1 MWFMFCLPL
10 TREVDFCEAKR
21 RRERKRKTT
30 PQSAAADSSPDKG
43 SRQRL
48 TTHLWVA
55 GRPIKSALVRRQYRI
70 GLCPKMKYPPLCGG
84 IIFGYFLLRKI
95 HERNKSRFIAIK
107 NNTKMIKVK
116 MGLCGA
122 KVANNI
128 IGKPKTMAGKFWY
141 TILSAAGV

>member
-1 MWFMFCLPL
+1 MLCLPL

-21 RRERKRKTT
+21 RRERKLKTT

-55 GRPIKSALVRRQYRI
+55 GNRCVAGRPIKSALVRSQYRI

-84 IIFGYFLLRKI
+84 IIIYGQKHKFYTVFVDLQPCCTSALLFCTNLKI
-95 HERNKSRFIAIK
+95 KSR
-107 NNTKMIKVK
+107 
-116 MGLCGA
+116 
-122 KVANNI
+122 
-128 IGKPKTMAGKFWY
+128 
-141 TILSAAGV
+141 